1 MSITKPKAVLETQ
14 LTEEQQAELTEWLLS
29 GMPYHKAREMVA
41 EQFGVRVSLGA
52 FSGYWERNCSAALI
66 ARRRRAVSA
75 ADTIRQEA
83 EARPGAFDVATLQA
97 IQTKA
102 LELSINPSCDPAE
115 LATLFKLILK
125 ARDQDLE
132 ERRVQLLEARAKQAE
147 QAEETVKDKKLTLEE
162 RQQRLNEIFGLPSK

>member
-1 MSITKPKAVLETQ
+1 MSLTKPKAVLETQ
-14 LTEEQQAELTEWLLS
+14 LDEQQQAQLAEWLLS
-29 GMPYHKAREMVA
+29 GMPYHKARELVA
-41 EQFGVRVSLGA
+41 DQFGVRVSLGA
-52 FSGYWERNCSAALI
+52 FSGFWDRVCSSALI

-102 LELSINPSCDPAE
+102 LELSINPACDPAE

-132 ERRVQLLEARAKQAE
+132 ERRVQLLEARAAQADE
-147 QAEETVKDKKLTLEE
+147 AQKAIKNEALTPEE
-162 RQQRLNEIFGLPSK
+162 RDARLKQIFGL